1 MGRLLKPR
9 GLKGELWLIIFNEVD
24 SVLKIGTE
32 IWIES
37 AEGIKYSHIIESLN
51 IAGVKSWIK
60 FSGCNKCE
68 AADNL
73 SGLIFSIQR
82 SVFTP
87 LRDKEIYLVDI
98 IGCRVLDD
106 NRNDIGLV
114 VDTVSLP
121 EQNLVVVEA
130 MGNELFIPFVDAHI
144 LFFDIKENILIIKD
158 VEGLLN

>member
-51 IAGVKSWIK
+51 IASVKSWIK
-60 FSGCNKCE
+60 FSECNKRE
-68 AADNL
+68 TANNL
-73 SGLIFSIQR
+73 SGLIFSIPR

-87 LRDKEIYLVDI
+87 LRDKEFYLVDM
-98 IGCRVLDD
+98 IGCKVLDE
-106 NRNDIGLV
+106 NRNAIGLV
-114 VDTVSLP
+114 VDTMSLP
-121 EQNLVVVEA
+121 EQNLVVVEN
-130 MGNELFIPFVDAHI
+130 MGNEVLIPFVDAHI
-144 LFFDIKENILIIKD
+144 LLFDVKENILIVKD
-158 VEGLLN
+158 VEGLLY

>member
-1 MGRLLKPR
+1 M
-9 GLKGELWLIIFNEVD
+9 ETADEVQC
-24 SVLKIGTE
+24 
-32 IWIES
+32 
-37 AEGIKYSHIIESLN
+37 SHIIESLN

-60 FSGCNKCE
+60 LSGCNNRG

-73 SGLIFSIQR
+73 SSLVFSIPR

-106 NRNDIGLV
+106 NRNDIGSV

-130 MGNELFIPFVDAHI
+130 MGNEILIPFVDAHI
-144 LFFDIKENILIIKD
+144 LLFDKKENILIVKD

>member
-9 GLKGELWLIIFNEVD
+9 GLQGELRLTIFNEVD
-24 SVLKIGTE
+24 SVLKIGIE
-32 IWIES
+32 IWVKS
-37 AEGIKYSHIIESLN
+37 AEGVHYSHIIESLN

-60 FSGCNKCE
+60 LSGCNNRE

-73 SGLIFSIQR
+73 KSLFFSIPR

-98 IGCRVLDD
+98 IGCKVLDD
-106 NRNDIGLV
+106 NRNDIGSV

-121 EQNLVVVEA
+121 EQNLVVVET
-130 MGNELFIPFVDAHI
+130 MGNEILIPYVDAHI
-144 LFFDIKENILIIKD
+144 LLFDIIENILIVND